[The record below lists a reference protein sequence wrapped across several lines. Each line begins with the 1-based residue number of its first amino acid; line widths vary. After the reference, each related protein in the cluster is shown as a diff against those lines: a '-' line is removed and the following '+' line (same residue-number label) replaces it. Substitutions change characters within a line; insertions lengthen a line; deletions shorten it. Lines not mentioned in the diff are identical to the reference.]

1 MQHTFFVHF
10 FAVVLHDNN
19 VKLPGYSFYGGNVA
33 RVLHFFSLSLIFTL
47 VAPSISHFLTAATKF
62 HVVPPTKNVSF
73 VFLSLAL
80 ALFLDKLRWPFAL
93 LSLFLCLSLSL
104 FSKFGGM
111 TINLNV
117 IL

>member
-1 MQHTFFVHF
+1 MAT
-10 FAVVLHDNN
+10 
-19 VKLPGYSFYGGNVA
+19 
-33 RVLHFFSLSLIFTL
+33 
-47 VAPSISHFLTAATKF
+47 SISHFLTAATKF
-62 HVVPPTKNVSF
+62 HVVSPTKNVSF

-80 ALFLDKLRWPFAL
+80 ALFLHKLRWPFAL

-104 FSKFGGM
+104 FSKFVGM